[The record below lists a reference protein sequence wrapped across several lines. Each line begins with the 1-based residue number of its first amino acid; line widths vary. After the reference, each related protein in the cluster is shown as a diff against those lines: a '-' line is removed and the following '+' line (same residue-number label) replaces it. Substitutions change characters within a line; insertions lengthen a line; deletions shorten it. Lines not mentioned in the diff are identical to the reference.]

1 MCKEEKH
8 IAIADFLSYAGDFKS
23 SPKVEESDEDESEA
37 EDMQSE
43 EQNSSAKFAI
53 VSNELKESF
62 QKLMQSGKFTSSSIR
77 KEFEKIDRK
86 KSGQVKFKDF
96 TKVVKKCLKNAKLDK
111 VKDED
116 LSVVMDCFDIE
127 ESGMFAYEEFI
138 CYLEYLGES
147 KVLRQLKSKL
157 RAKLTTSKSLKPDEN
172 DSKDEIYE
180 NKRKALHKSFKK
192 FDSDDTG
199 FITLKNFEKRLKKL
213 MDIEKDEIT
222 LLVDALDTDKNGKI
236 SYTEFA
242 SFVFP
247 DRSIDKIVRTMRAS
261 LKSAIK
267 YRGGEN
273 AVKDMFDD
281 IDTNGDNKITCDEF
295 LIACIDYQF
304 PLDMSIIHQIM
315 LRYDSNNDGSI
326 DPSEFLSILDEGE
339 EDDNSHSESEND
351 SDAGGETD
359 DEGSGALLTKS
370 IKKNLWEG
378 GKALA
383 IKEKTSARTAIIK
396 VFKSNKAT
404 QDDGTVVKIEKKSF
418 SKF

>member
-1 MCKEEKH
+1 MKEVYVAKDIPQGKTINDIIKQKKDDEEISENILSKTAFKTEFVDIVLPSLAKKSSKKIYNCYFNVFSCVCKEAKH

-180 NKRKALHKSFKK
+180 NKRKALNHFK
-192 FDSDDTG
+192 
-199 FITLKNFEKRLKKL
+199 I
-213 MDIEKDEIT
+213 
-222 LLVDALDTDKNGKI
+222 
-236 SYTEFA
+236 
-242 SFVFP
+242 
-247 DRSIDKIVRTMRAS
+247 
-261 LKSAIK
+261 
-267 YRGGEN
+267 
-273 AVKDMFDD
+273 
-281 IDTNGDNKITCDEF
+281 
-295 LIACIDYQF
+295 
-304 PLDMSIIHQIM
+304 
-315 LRYDSNNDGSI
+315 
-326 DPSEFLSILDEGE
+326 
-339 EDDNSHSESEND
+339 
-351 SDAGGETD
+351 
-359 DEGSGALLTKS
+359 
-370 IKKNLWEG
+370 
-378 GKALA
+378 
-383 IKEKTSARTAIIK
+383 
-396 VFKSNKAT
+396 
-404 QDDGTVVKIEKKSF
+404 
-418 SKF
+418 